1 MSKQLLHGCLYL
13 LCTLSLFVSCK
24 KNPDANSNVFPGSS
38 FPIPASTPVQGT
50 LSGRVVDE
58 NNAPVASAVVECA
71 GISVVSNADGFFNI
85 NNATLDKYVSTVIVS
100 KAGYFKGYRSFSA
113 SPTRNFVSI
122 KLIPRILS
130 GTFDGTSG
138 GIITLSNGTKID
150 FLPNGMIIKSSGAVY
165 NGTVNV
171 FAAYIDPT
179 SDDISSK
186 VPGSFMG
193 RDGTNL
199 YSLQSAGMLAVD
211 IESVS
216 GEVLQLA
223 ANKPASVKLPIP
235 NSIVGKAPSNIDTWS
250 LDEQGVWKKEA
261 IAVKSGDHYEFS
273 ATHFSFWN
281 VDVPNNAV
289 YLSLHLQDNSGHSL
303 VNTSVSLTISPN
315 NSWPSTTYGITDELG
330 NVSGM
335 VPAGYELQ
343 LQIFPGMNVY
353 ACTTPLYSQG
363 LGMFT
368 ENTSLTVTATLSS
381 QQFQENIITVTGIAN
396 DCSGL
401 PLQSGTVFIQ
411 SGNHYTYASVTNGS
425 YSTLLAHCDAVP
437 SITISISDNNTTAI
451 AAPVIV
457 TTTGNTAVVP
467 LVTLTCGLTL
477 NPLDGIYEI
486 SGSFVDAS

>member
-1 MSKQLLHGCLYL
+1 MIEILIFLHAFVTKSCIMSKQMLHGCLYL

-71 GISVVSNADGFFNI
+71 GISVVSNANGFFNI

-138 GIITLSNGTKID
+138 GIITLSNGTQID

-165 NGTVNV
+165 NGALNV

-250 LDEQGVWKKEA
+250 LNEQGVWKKEA

-281 VDVPNNAV
+281 VDVPNN
-289 YLSLHLQDNSGHSL
+289 LSW
-303 VNTSVSLTISPN
+303 V
-315 NSWPSTTYGITDELG
+315 
-330 NVSGM
+330 
-335 VPAGYELQ
+335 
-343 LQIFPGMNVY
+343 
-353 ACTTPLYSQG
+353 
-363 LGMFT
+363 
-368 ENTSLTVTATLSS
+368 
-381 QQFQENIITVTGIAN
+381 
-396 DCSGL
+396 
-401 PLQSGTVFIQ
+401 
-411 SGNHYTYASVTNGS
+411 
-425 YSTLLAHCDAVP
+425 
-437 SITISISDNNTTAI
+437 
-451 AAPVIV
+451 
-457 TTTGNTAVVP
+457 
-467 LVTLTCGLTL
+467 
-477 NPLDGIYEI
+477 
-486 SGSFVDAS
+486 